1 LLPGLLNSLGTDDAF
16 LDELPQA
23 KRATLWFRQGAKHIF
38 YISVVRKTGRCVVEL
53 GGLDSRE
60 VLLAVRVCRDH
71 FDRWFGIAP
80 EDIQAFERRTGGN
93 SASATGSGRELDPMC
108 PDRALDGD
116 ALSDHGGTG

>member
-16 LDELPQA
+16 LDELPKA

-38 YISVVRKTGRCVVEL
+38 YISVVRETGRCVVEL

-60 VLLAVRVCRDH
+60 VLRAVRVCRDH

-80 EDIQAFERRTGGN
+80 EDLQTYEARTRRGK
-93 SASATGSGRELDPMC
+93 
-108 PDRALDGD
+108 
-116 ALSDHGGTG
+116 